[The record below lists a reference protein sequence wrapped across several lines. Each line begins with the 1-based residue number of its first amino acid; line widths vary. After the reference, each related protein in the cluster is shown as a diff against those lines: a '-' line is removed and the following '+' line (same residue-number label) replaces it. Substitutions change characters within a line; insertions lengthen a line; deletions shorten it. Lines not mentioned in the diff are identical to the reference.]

1 LKGIF
6 PNVNTSYYQD
16 TYKLYFFKNRGM
28 PNKYNNP
35 IKSDFRSSG
44 IKGIIPE
51 PYAKTYLK
59 NTTEINDSLKSTI
72 KSIMFG

>member
-1 LKGIF
+1 
-6 PNVNTSYYQD
+6 
-16 TYKLYFFKNRGM
+16 M
-28 PNKYNNP
+28 PNKYNHSV
-35 IKSDFRSSG
+35 KSDFRSSG

-59 NTTEINDSLKSTI
+59 NTTEINDTLKTTI